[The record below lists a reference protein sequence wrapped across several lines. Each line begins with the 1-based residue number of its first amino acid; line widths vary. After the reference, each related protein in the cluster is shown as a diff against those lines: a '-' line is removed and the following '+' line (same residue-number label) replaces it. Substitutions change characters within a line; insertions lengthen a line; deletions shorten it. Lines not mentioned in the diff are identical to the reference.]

1 MAIAMCSVV
10 WHCVHQINER
20 ECKSTA
26 FLRNMQIFLVKSEKK
41 CNFAGEMK
49 RILFIFIA
57 LLNTLVFYAQYR
69 TQVLNSSIRTL
80 RMRYLSEALE
90 PSGNAI
96 RPYLILPENGVI
108 DGSEVENTL
117 EISFDEMSHDV
128 KQFSYTIL
136 HCNYDWT
143 PSTISSYEYVEGFT
157 SVDIVDYAQSINTQQ
172 SYTHYTFVFPNND
185 MQLTASGNYVLLIY
199 EDGDVEK
206 TVAEVCFSVVEPLVG
221 IDANVRYNTD
231 IELNGRYQQL
241 DIDIQTSS
249 LNVRDVQEV
258 KLVVQ
263 QNGRWDNRV
272 VVDKPT
278 FIEPNRL
285 RYISQKALIFEGG
298 NEFRHFDAYSTYY
311 AGYHVDAVRYGQG
324 EYHVFLDVDEVRGTM
339 HKMAGR
345 EGTVYLSE
353 QDADGQFVVNCEKA
367 ENVDTEAEY
376 VWVNFILPV
385 THPLIDANL
394 FVGGDIF
401 YNQYTMDNMMYYD
414 SGEKCY
420 LARAYIKQGGYN
432 YMYYAVKA
440 IGQVQMRGSR
450 AEASLLPIEGSHWQ
464 TKNEYSVRVYY
475 RPFGGRYDRLVGCK
489 VM

>member
-1 MAIAMCSVV
+1 MS
-10 WHCVHQINER
+10 
-20 ECKSTA
+20 SP
-26 FLRNMQIFLVKSEKK
+26 
-41 CNFAGEMK
+41 
-49 RILFIFIA
+49 
-57 LLNTLVFYAQYR
+57 AQHS
-69 TQVLNSSIRTL
+69 TQVLNNDIRTL
-80 RMRYLSEALE
+80 RMRYMTEALE
-90 PSGNAI
+90 PSGHVS
-96 RPYLILPENGVI
+96 RPYLVLPEHGVI
-108 DGSEVENTL
+108 DGSDPENTL

-128 KQFSYTIL
+128 HQYSYRVQ
-136 HCNYDWT
+136 HCTMDWM
-143 PSTISSYEYVEGFT
+143 PSDISSYDYVDGFT
-157 SVDIVDYAQSINTQQ
+157 QADIIDYEHSVNTQQ
-172 SYTHYTFVFPNND
+172 AYTHYWFEFPNSD
-185 MQLTASGNYVLLIY
+185 MQLKASGNYVLQIY
-199 EDGDVEK
+199 EDGDLEQM
-206 TVAEVCFSVVEPLVG
+206 VAEVCFRVVEPLVG
-221 IDANVRYNTD
+221 IDARLRANTD

-272 VVDKPT
+272 VLDKPT

-367 ENVDTEAEY
+367 EDVDTEAEY

-440 IGQVQMRGSR
+440 TGQVQMRGSR